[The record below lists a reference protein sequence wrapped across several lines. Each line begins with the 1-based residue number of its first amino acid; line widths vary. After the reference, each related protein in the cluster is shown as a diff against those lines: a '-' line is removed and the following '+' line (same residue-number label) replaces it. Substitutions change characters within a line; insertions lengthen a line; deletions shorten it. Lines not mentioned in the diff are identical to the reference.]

1 MQTDP
6 VTWLLGTSRAVPSHA
21 LPGPPLG
28 AGKAAVRVADRSHL
42 REFLPVWEDK
52 IAHTRMPNCRP
63 DVVREGT
70 GLGRQVSLGSL
81 HILVAGEVPE
91 RSQGGRQNCRARA
104 PGTEGFCAPWLCL
117 SVPLCRLA

>member
-6 VTWLLGTSRAVPSHA
+6 CTWLLGTSRAVPSHT
-21 LPGPPLG
+21 LPGPLLG

-52 IAHTRMPNCRP
+52 IAHTCMPNRGP

-70 GLGRQVSLGSL
+70 GLGRQVSPGSL
-81 HILVAGEVPE
+81 RISVAGKVPE
-91 RSQGGRQNCRARA
+91 RSQGGRQNCRVRA
-104 PGTEGFCAPWLCL
+104 PGAEGLCAPRLCL
-117 SVPLCRLA
+117 SVLLRWLA